1 MTAVDYSVLE
11 NSAGSGRSFYPQRHW
26 TKTPESAVD
35 YAVNVADGVQ
45 LSCRFH
51 AVDRAYPTVLF
62 FYGNGETAA
71 GYDHIAPHY
80 NEIGAN
86 FFVADYRGYGASG
99 GSPTFTTML
108 ADAHIVLD
116 GVREAMANLQII
128 GPVYVMGRSMGRH
141 AAGELAVTESDK
153 LNGVIIESGRP
164 NLGRF
169 ADGLAPDMIKALEDD
184 YHAKFYS
191 IDIPALVIHGEW
203 DELAPVADAVD
214 MHDKFKTRDK
224 RLEIIP
230 KAGHNDLMY
239 IGYQQYFSAIR
250 DFIVRYAERNAAAPT
265 SVADTE

>member
-1 MTAVDYSVLE
+1 MTTVDYSVLDNLE
-11 NSAGSGRSFYPQRHW
+11 GSARSFYPQRHW

-35 YAVNVADGVQ
+35 YAVNVGDDVQ

-99 GSPTFTTML
+99 GSPTFNTML
-108 ADAHIVLD
+108 ADAHVVLD
-116 GVREAMANLQII
+116 GLQEAMAELQCA
-128 GPVYVMGRSMGRH
+128 GPIYVMGRSMGRH
-141 AAGELAVTESDK
+141 AAGELAVAASDRI
-153 LNGVIIESGRP
+153 NGVIIESGRP

-169 ADGLAPDMIKALEDD
+169 TEGLDAETARALEEA
-184 YHAKFYS
+184 YHQKFYS
-191 IDIPALVIHGEW
+191 INIPALVIHGEW
-203 DELAPVADAVD
+203 DELAPLSDAVD
-214 MHDKFKTRDK
+214 MHDKFKTRNK

-230 KAGHNDLMY
+230 KAGHNDLTY
-239 IGYQQYFSAIR
+239 IGYEQYFSAIR
-250 DFIVRYAERNAAAPT
+250 DFIARYAERGA
-265 SVADTE
+265 ADTTIANTE

>member
-11 NSAGSGRSFYPQRHW
+11 NSAGSARSFYPQRHW

-99 GSPTFTTML
+99 GAPTFNTML
-108 ADAHIVLD
+108 ADAHVALE
-116 GVREAMANLQII
+116 GLREAMAELQCA

-153 LNGVIIESGRP
+153 INGVIIESGRP

-169 ADGLAPDMIKALEDD
+169 ADGLAP
-184 YHAKFYS
+184 
-191 IDIPALVIHGEW
+191 G
-203 DELAPVADAVD
+203 
-214 MHDKFKTRDK
+214 RDK
-224 RLEIIP
+224 GAGGRLP
-230 KAGHNDLMY
+230 RQVLLHRHPRAGDSWGTGR
-239 IGYQQYFSAIR
+239 IGAPQRRGGHARQFQDPGQAPGNHPRRRPQRSDVRGLPAILR
-250 DFIVRYAERNAAAPT
+250 RNP
-265 SVADTE
+265 